1 MSTIDYKNELK
12 HLFILSGQSNM
23 VGLDPKISFIP
34 VMEEEFGP
42 NNIIVVKDAQNG
54 QPIRRW
60 YKKWKSLEGNTPKAS
75 GDLYDRLMV
84 KVNAATT
91 AQKIKTVTF
100 VWMQGERDAYE
111 KHGAVYARSLSG
123 LLTQLSDDLV
133 RTDINFVIGRIS
145 DFDMNNEKYVHW
157 CLVRKAQVEFAE
169 TTPHAAWVDTDDING
184 PENAL
189 HYTKEGY
196 KVMGERFARKS
207 IELIHLNDQ
216 QNSE

>member
-34 VMEEEFGP
+34 VIEEEFGP
-42 NNIIVVKDAQNG
+42 SNIIVVKDAQNG

-60 YKKWKSLEGNTPKAS
+60 YKKWKSLEDDTPKTS

-123 LLTQLSDDLV
+123 LLTQLSDDLA
-133 RTDINFVIGRIS
+133 RKDINFVIGRIS

-157 CLVRKAQVEFAE
+157 RLVRKAQVEFAE
-169 TTPHAAWVDTDDING
+169 TTPHAAWIDTDDING